1 VKIEKIGNLLIEA
14 LENANYNE
22 STVFNYRGVLRRFKN
37 FCDERETEEYSP
49 DIGSEYA
56 NAIISPKTGKYSP
69 QRHFS
74 QMRFIRFLDSY
85 VENGAFVFG
94 DMKRGQL
101 KPSNIN
107 FLAEYEKFQSYLRSK
122 YDNENTIHYY
132 EYGMYRLVQFMDKT
146 GVGDLESLKPDFII
160 KYFRQTKEARKRA
173 VLCELRC
180 IFRYLDR
187 DDLVDA
193 IAGIHVPRRTRII
206 PMLTES
212 ERKTLQTTIEGKGF
226 SKRDKA
232 LIILGLTSGMRA
244 IDVINLKLSDIH
256 WANETIA
263 FRQSKTGNIVC
274 LPLISSVGNAIVE
287 YITEERP
294 EVRSEYLFLSEI
306 IPHLPLQSHSSC
318 YGIVKRCFEKA
329 GIEKKNRIFGMH
341 MLRHNV
347 ASTMVRN
354 EVPIETIA
362 AILGH
367 STPDSTDIYITT
379 DEERL
384 KSCVLPLAI
393 LSEGGLAW

>member
-1 VKIEKIGNLLIEA
+1 MKIEKIGNLLIKA

-22 STVFNYRGVLRRFKN
+22 STVFNYKGVLRRFKT
-37 FCDERETEEYSP
+37 FCDESGTEEYSP
-49 DIGSEYA
+49 EIGSEYA
-56 NAIISPKTGKYSP
+56 NALISPKTGKYSP

-85 VENGAFVFG
+85 VENGFFIFG
-94 DMKRGQL
+94 DMKRGRL
-101 KPSNIN
+101 KPSNIS
-107 FLAEYEKFQSYLRSK
+107 FMAEYEKFQSFLRSE
-122 YDNENTIHYY
+122 YENENTIHYY
-132 EYGMYRLVQFMDKT
+132 EYGMYRLAQFMDET
-146 GVGDLESLKPDFII
+146 GVGNLKSLKPDFIM
-160 KYFRQTKEARKRA
+160 KYFMQTKEARKRA

-193 IAGIHVPRRTRII
+193 IAGIHAPRRIRII
-206 PMLTES
+206 PMLTEREQKS
-212 ERKTLQTTIEGKGF
+212 LQTIIESEDF
-226 SKRDKA
+226 PKRDRA
-232 LIILGLTSGMRA
+232 IIMLGLTSGMRA
-244 IDVINLKLSDIH
+244 IDVINLKLSDIN
-256 WANETIA
+256 WTDETIS
-263 FRQSKTGNIVC
+263 FRQSKTGNYVY

-287 YITEERP
+287 YITIERP
-294 EVRSEYLFLSEI
+294 DVRSEYLFLSET
-306 IPHLPLQSHSSC
+306 IPHLPLQDHSSC
-318 YGIVKRCFEKA
+318 YYIVKRCFEKA

>member
-1 VKIEKIGNLLIEA
+1 MKIEKIGNLLIKA

-22 STVFNYRGVLRRFKN
+22 STVFNYKGVLRRFKT
-37 FCDERETEEYSP
+37 FCDESGTEEYSP
-49 DIGSEYA
+49 EIGSEYA
-56 NAIISPKTGKYSP
+56 NALISPKTGKYSP

-85 VENGAFVFG
+85 VENGFFIFG
-94 DMKRGQL
+94 DMKRGRL
-101 KPSNIN
+101 KPSNIS
-107 FLAEYEKFQSYLRSK
+107 FIAEYEKFQSFLRSE
-122 YDNENTIHYY
+122 YENENTIHYY
-132 EYGMYRLVQFMDKT
+132 EYGMYRLVQFMDET
-146 GVGDLESLKPDFII
+146 GVGNLESLKPDFIM
-160 KYFRQTKEARKRA
+160 KYFMQTKEARKRA

-193 IAGIHVPRRTRII
+193 IAGIHAPRRIRII
-206 PMLTES
+206 PMLTER
-212 ERKTLQTTIEGKGF
+212 EQKNLQTIIESEDF
-226 SKRDKA
+226 LKRDRA
-232 LIILGLTSGMRA
+232 IIMLGLTSGMRA
-244 IDVINLKLSDIH
+244 IDVINLKLSDIN
-256 WANETIA
+256 WTDETIS
-263 FRQSKTGNIVC
+263 FRQSKTGNYVY

-287 YITEERP
+287 YITIERP
-294 EVRSEYLFLSEI
+294 DVRSEYLFLSET
-306 IPHLPLQSHSSC
+306 IPHLPLQDHSSC
-318 YGIVKRCFEKA
+318 YYIVKRCFEKA

>member
-1 VKIEKIGNLLIEA
+1 VKIEEIGNLLIKA
-14 LENANYNE
+14 LESANYKQ
-22 STVFNYRGVLRRFKN
+22 SSISGYRGVLRRFKT
-37 FCDERETEEYSP
+37 FCNERGVTKYSA

-56 NAIISPKTGKYSP
+56 NAIISPKTGKYSA
-69 QRHFS
+69 QRHYS
-74 QMRFIRFLDSY
+74 QVRFIRFLDSY
-85 VENGAFVFG
+85 VADGAFEFG
-94 DMKRGQL
+94 DMQRGRL
-101 KPSNIN
+101 RPSNSN
-107 FLAEYEKFQSYLRSK
+107 LGNEYEKFQRFLKTEYE
-122 YDNENTIHYY
+122 NENTIHYY
-132 EYGMYRLVQFMDKT
+132 EYGMYCLLQFMDET
-146 GVGDLESLKPDFII
+146 GFGDLKSLKPDFIM
-160 KYFRQTKEARKRA
+160 KYFMQTKEACKRA

-193 IAGIHVPRRTRII
+193 IAGIHAPRRIRII
-206 PMLTES
+206 PMLTER
-212 ERKTLQTTIEGKGF
+212 ERESLRTTIEGKGF
-226 SKRDKA
+226 PKRDKA
-232 LIILGLTSGMRA
+232 IIMLGLTSGMRA
-244 IDVINLKLSDIH
+244 IDVINLKLSDIN
-256 WANETIA
+256 WTNETIS

-274 LPLISSVGNAIVE
+274 LPLISSAGNAIVE

-294 EVRSEYLFLSEI
+294 EVRSEYLFLSETI
-306 IPHLPLQSHSSC
+306 SHLPLQSHSSC
-318 YGIVKRCFEKA
+318 YSIVKRCFEKA

-367 STPDSTDIYITT
+367 STPDSTDIYITN

-393 LSEGGLAW
+393 LSEGGLA

>member
-1 VKIEKIGNLLIEA
+1 MKIEKIGNLLIKA

-22 STVFNYRGVLRRFKN
+22 STVFNYKGVLRRFKT
-37 FCDERETEEYSP
+37 FCDESGTEEYSP
-49 DIGSEYA
+49 EIGREYA
-56 NAIISPKTGKYSP
+56 NALISPKTGKYSP

-85 VENGAFVFG
+85 VENGFFIFG
-94 DMKRGQL
+94 DMKRGRL
-101 KPSNIN
+101 KPSNIS
-107 FLAEYEKFQSYLRSK
+107 FIAEYEKFQSFLRSE
-122 YDNENTIHYY
+122 YENENTIHYY
-132 EYGMYRLVQFMDKT
+132 EYGMYRLVQFMDET
-146 GVGDLESLKPDFII
+146 GVGNLESLKPDFIM
-160 KYFRQTKEARKRA
+160 KYFMQTKEARKRA

-193 IAGIHVPRRTRII
+193 IAGIHAPRRIRII
-206 PMLTES
+206 PMLTER
-212 ERKTLQTTIEGKGF
+212 EQKNLQTIIESEDF
-226 SKRDKA
+226 PKRDRA
-232 LIILGLTSGMRA
+232 IIMLGLTSGMRA
-244 IDVINLKLSDIH
+244 IDVINLKLSDIN
-256 WANETIA
+256 WTDETIS
-263 FRQSKTGNIVC
+263 FRQSKTGNYVY

-287 YITEERP
+287 YITIERP
-294 EVRSEYLFLSEI
+294 DVRSEYLFLSET
-306 IPHLPLQSHSSC
+306 IPHLPLQDHSSC
-318 YGIVKRCFEKA
+318 YYIVKRCFEKA